1 MTLQSMTGFARA
13 AGQDDR
19 FSWTWEGRSVNAK
32 GLDVRCRV
40 PNGYEAAEQA
50 VKKTA
55 SELFSRGNVT
65 LGLSLE
71 RLDQGAATYR
81 INRDLLTKVRELR
94 AELSGE
100 VASEAPTIAGLLSI
114 RGMLE
119 LVDEADTEDAMAARV
134 LGVIESGREM
144 LDALAAARGT
154 EGAQLGTVLQSQL
167 ATLTDLVTRA
177 ADSAAAQPEA
187 LRARLQAMVSD
198 LLSTDVGV
206 SEERL
211 AQEAALLVGKA
222 DIREEIDRLQ
232 VHIKSARELLDTREA
247 VGRRLDF
254 LCQELNRE
262 ANTLCSKSADVDLT
276 QIGLD
281 MKATIEQFREQVQN
295 VE

>member
-1 MTLQSMTGFARA
+1 MTVQSMTGFARA
-13 AGQDDR
+13 AGQDAR
-19 FSWTWEGRSVNAK
+19 YAWTWEGRSVNAK

-40 PNGYEAAEQA
+40 PGGYEAVEQA
-50 VKKTA
+50 AKAAANK
-55 SELFSRGNVT
+55 LFSRGNVT

-81 INRDLLTKVRELR
+81 INRDLLAKVRALRTEL
-94 AELSGE
+94 AGE
-100 VASEAPTIAGLLSI
+100 VTADAPTIEGLLSI

-119 LVDEADTEDAMAARV
+119 VVDEAESDEAMAARISALIV
-134 LGVIESGREM
+134 SGQDMLG
-144 LDALAAARGT
+144 ALAAARGT
-154 EGAQLGTVLQSQL
+154 EGAQLDGVLNGQL
-167 ATLTDLVTRA
+167 ETLTDLVTRA
-177 ADSAAAQPEA
+177 ANTAAAQPDA
-187 LRARLQAMVSD
+187 LRARLQAMVSE
-198 LLSTDVGV
+198 LLDAEAGL

-232 VHIKSARELLDTREA
+232 VHISSARDLLANEGA

-262 ANTLCSKSADVDLT
+262 ANTLCSKSADVELT